1 MWTADNRPRYNRDKL
16 RYPSD
21 LTDAEWAHIEPL
33 IPPGKP
39 GGGKRRVAIREVIN
53 GVMYILSTGCQWR
66 ALPKDLPPRSTVHDY
81 LGLWNWDGTLD
92 RIHHALYLKCREKAA
107 REASPTAC
115 IIDSQSVKS
124 AEKGGLA
131 STATASMPASVI
143 KGKKRHV
150 LVDARLAAA
159 RHRHRRRR
167 SGSRRR
173 SRAAGDTCSAPLSR
187 EIVRRQ
193 RLSGCRSFTAP
204 WPASCPIS
212 RPRSSSLRSGEG
224 LRRPAQALG
233 GRTHH
238 RLAQAAADWPR
249 PGRTSTATRSPFI
262 KLASIRLMRRKL
274 CNPTKA
280 LRADL
285 ASATARPTW
294 RGGLRRL

>member
-131 STATASMPASVI
+131 STATASMPAS
-143 KGKKRHV
+143 R
-150 LVDARLAAA
+150 A
-159 RHRHRRRR
+159 R
-167 SGSRRR
+167 SGMFWSIRKACCCTASSPPPTFRIATAVSRCWRP
-173 SRAAGDTCSAPLSR
+173 CSVCFPFSGNCSPTAPIR
-187 EIVRRQ
+187 
-193 RLSGCRSFTAP
+193 GRSFTAP

-212 RPRSSSLRSGEG
+212 RPRSSSDPIG
-224 LRRPAQALG
+224 
-233 GRTHH
+233 
-238 RLAQAAADWPR
+238 
-249 PGRTSTATRSPFI
+249 
-262 KLASIRLMRRKL
+262 
-274 CNPTKA
+274 
-280 LRADL
+280 
-285 ASATARPTW
+285 
-294 RGGLRRL
+294 